1 MNRVGALL
9 SMVLVA
15 TSPTWAQTAYVTEN
29 VYVDIR
35 ADPHIESAVIHRVLA
50 GEALEVLEQAGDFSR
65 VRDAQG
71 REGWIEGRDLMQQS
85 PARIREASLK
95 RELAELKAELANARA
110 QLEITRGALAE
121 DNADAKQL
129 VNAHK
134 KLRRR
139 FAAVQS
145 KLAKTKEAL
154 TASQVRLKEVD
165 ALLAQESA
173 KSMELT
179 NQLAQQAA
187 ATDQSAQQAAAT
199 EVAVAQ
205 AQALEEPV
213 ESGSGGSGDEPQ
225 MGPASP
231 VGATERFY
239 NFLKSLHFLWLG
251 ISFAMLIIGFAAGVI
266 WLREVNR
273 KKLGGM
279 YLRI

>member
-9 SMVLVA
+9 GLVLAVI
-15 TSPTWAQTAYVTEN
+15 SPVWAQTAYVTEN

-35 ADPHIESAVIHRVLA
+35 ADPHIESVVIHRVLA

-71 REGWIEGRDLMQQS
+71 REGWIEGRDLMQES

-110 QLEITRGALAE
+110 QLEITQGALAE

-129 VNAHK
+129 ASAHGQLK
-134 KLRRR
+134 RRLTGMR
-139 FAAVQS
+139 S
-145 KLAKTKEAL
+145 KLAKTEEAL
-154 TASQVRLKEVD
+154 TASQARLKELE
-165 ALLAQESA
+165 ASLAQESA

-179 NQLAQQAA
+179 NRL
-187 ATDQSAQQAAAT
+187 AAT
-199 EVAVAQ
+199 ELAVAQ
-205 AQALEEPV
+205 VQALQEPL
-213 ESGSGGSGDEPQ
+213 EPGTGGSGDEPQ
-225 MGPASP
+225 IGLASP

-251 ISFAMLIIGFAAGVI
+251 ISFAMLIIGFAAGI
-266 WLREVNR
+266 LWLREVNR

>member
-9 SMVLVA
+9 GLVLVA
-15 TSPTWAQTAYVTEN
+15 TSPAWAQTAYVTEN

-50 GEALEVLEQAGDFSR
+50 GEALEVLEQRADFSR
-65 VRDAQG
+65 VRDTQG
-71 REGWIEGRDLMQQS
+71 REGWIEGRDLMQKS

-95 RELAELKAELANARA
+95 RELAVLKAELANART
-110 QLEITRGALAE
+110 QLEITQGALAE

-129 VNAHK
+129 ANAHK
-134 KLRRR
+134 KLKPR

-145 KLAKTKEAL
+145 RLAKTEEAL
-154 TASQVRLKEVD
+154 TASQIRLKEVE
-165 ALLAQESA
+165 ASLAQESA

-179 NQLAQQAA
+179 NQLAQQAVV
-187 ATDQSAQQAAAT
+187 T
-199 EVAVAQ
+199 ELAVAQ

-213 ESGSGGSGDEPQ
+213 ESASGGSGDEPQ
-225 MGPASP
+225 MGLVSP

>member
-1 MNRVGALL
+1 MNKVGALL
-9 SMVLVA
+9 GLVLVVI
-15 TSPTWAQTAYVTEN
+15 SPAWAQTAYVTES

-71 REGWIEGRDLMQQS
+71 REGWIEGRDLMQES

-110 QLEITRGALAE
+110 QLEITQGALAE

-129 VNAHK
+129 ANAHK

-145 KLAKTKEAL
+145 RLAKTEEAL
-154 TASQVRLKEVD
+154 TASQVGLKEVE

-173 KSMELT
+173 KSKEI
-179 NQLAQQAA
+179 
-187 ATDQSAQQAAAT
+187 TDQLAQQAAAT

-205 AQALEEPV
+205 AQALQEPV

-239 NFLKSLHFLWLG
+239 NFLKSLDFLWLG

-273 KKLGGM
+273 KRLGGM

>member
-9 SMVLVA
+9 GLVFVA
-15 TSPTWAQTAYVTEN
+15 TSPAWAQTAYVTEN

-50 GEALEVLEQAGDFSR
+50 GEALEVLEQTGDFSR

-71 REGWIEGRDLMQQS
+71 REGWIEGGDLMQKS
-85 PARIREASLK
+85 PARVREASLK
-95 RELAELKAELANARA
+95 RELAELKAELTNARA
-110 QLEITRGALAE
+110 QLEITQGALAE
-121 DNADAKQL
+121 DNADTKQL
-129 VNAHK
+129 ANAHK
-134 KLRRR
+134 QLKQRVARVR
-139 FAAVQS
+139 S
-145 KLAKTKEAL
+145 KLAKTEKAL
-154 TASQVRLKEVD
+154 TASQARLKELEASV
-165 ALLAQESA
+165 AQESA

-179 NQLAQQAA
+179 NRLAQQAA
-187 ATDQSAQQAAAT
+187 ATELAA
-199 EVAVAQ
+199 AQ
-205 AQALEEPV
+205 AQALEAPV
-213 ESGSGGSGDEPQ
+213 ESGSGGGSGDEPQ
-225 MGPASP
+225 MGLARP

-251 ISFAMLIIGFAAGVI
+251 ISFAMLIIGFAAGVV

>member
-9 SMVLVA
+9 GLVLVA
-15 TSPTWAQTAYVTEN
+15 TSPAWAQTAYVTEN

-50 GEALEVLEQAGDFSR
+50 GEALEVVEQRGDFSR

-71 REGWIEGRDLMQQS
+71 REGWIEGRDLMQKS

-95 RELAELKAELANARA
+95 RELAALKAKLAHART
-110 QLEITRGALAE
+110 QLEITQGALAE
-121 DNADAKQL
+121 DNTDAKQL
-129 VNAHK
+129 ANAHK
-134 KLRRR
+134 TLKRR
-139 FAAVQS
+139 FAAMQS
-145 KLAKTKEAL
+145 SLAKTKEAL
-154 TASQVRLKEVD
+154 TASQARLKRVEASLV
-165 ALLAQESA
+165 QESA

-187 ATDQSAQQAAAT
+187 AT
-199 EVAVAQ
+199 ELAVAQ

-213 ESGSGGSGDEPQ
+213 ESGSGGGSGDEPQ
-225 MGPASP
+225 MGLASP
-231 VGATERFY
+231 VGTTERFY

-251 ISFAMLIIGFAAGVI
+251 ISFAMLIIGFVAGVI